1 MVIKQGLWLILAV
14 FMTAMANGQQNDR
27 DTTRRQR
34 VGINRDNW
42 IAKRVTSKE
51 FLEKVGIEGDQA
63 TKLKA
68 SMESIDKQSA
78 KLSEDIKQAAIK
90 QAEIAKKVLSEP
102 GANVDEIMKIIEQI
116 GKWRTEQ
123 AKLATQR
130 LVVIRD
136 NLTAE
141 QRAKASAILMDEQ
154 KKGRETKERAA
165 QPNRPAAPKGW

>member
-51 FLEKVGIEGDQA
+51 FLEKVGIQGDQA

-90 QAEIAKKVLSEP
+90 QAEIAKKVLAEP

-141 QRAKASAILMDEQ
+141 QRAKASAILMEEQ
-154 KKGRETKERAA
+154 KKGRETKERTA